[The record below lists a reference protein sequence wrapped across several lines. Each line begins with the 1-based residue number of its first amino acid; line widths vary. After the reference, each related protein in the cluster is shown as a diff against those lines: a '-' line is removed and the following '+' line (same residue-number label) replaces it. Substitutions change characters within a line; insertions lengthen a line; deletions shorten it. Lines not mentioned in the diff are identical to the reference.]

1 VVQDPDIGEA
11 ADDPLTRGFMNDI
24 AAAERGRDRAERTR
38 KRIRVGFLAQE
49 NLPVPPPVPGGSI
62 SRIVYHLAR
71 ELAADPEERFDV
83 TVCSRH
89 HPTLPEGTREGV
101 RYVFVGTG
109 GDRRRHAAYKQVVRA
124 LRRLDLPHRELQ
136 GMPFYAHDYAS
147 AGLRRLAEFDPD
159 IVHLQNV
166 SQFLPLARRLVPRA
180 KLVLQMNCDWLR
192 QLPPRTVRRRLADV
206 DLVLGASNF
215 ITDRIADAFPELAD
229 RCRTL
234 YNGTELEE
242 LPSRDE
248 LPPELRR
255 LESELRVRFGLGN
268 GPVILYVGGF
278 AVEKGTV
285 VLLRAFELVL
295 DECPDA
301 TLLLVG
307 AHNQYFQVRSAR
319 GFRTRAETIRLQRA
333 YPREVERLAQRLGER
348 VVVAPGAPHDQLA
361 SYYALA
367 DVYTMPSTGP
377 EPFSLTVPEAMGSGL
392 PVVGT
397 AHGGTVEI
405 VEDGVTGLL
414 VRPGEEKALAAALVR
429 LCRDPAL
436 AAAMGARARALVT
449 ERFTWRSQA
458 LRLAAYY
465 DQLVV
470 VQPCPI

>member
-1 VVQDPDIGEA
+1 MTDVA
-11 ADDPLTRGFMNDI
+11 ARLGS
-24 AAAERGRDRAERTR
+24 EDRSNQAG
-38 KRIRVGFLAQE
+38 KRVRVGFLAQE

-62 SRIVYHLAR
+62 SRIVYHLAH
-71 ELAADPEERFDV
+71 ELAADPEGRFDV
-83 TVCSRH
+83 TVCSRR
-89 HPTLPEGTREGV
+89 HPTLLEGTREGV

-109 GDRRRHAAYKQVVRA
+109 RDPQRHAAYKQVLRA
-124 LRRLDLPHRELQ
+124 LRRLDLPYRDLQ

-147 AGLRRLAEFDPD
+147 TGLRRLAELDPD
-159 IVHLQNV
+159 IIHIQNV
-166 SQFLPLARRLVPRA
+166 SQFVPMARRLVPRA

-192 QLPPRTVRRRLADV
+192 QLPPRTVRRRLAGV
-206 DLVLGASNF
+206 DLVLGASDF
-215 ITDRIADAFPELAD
+215 ITGRIADAFPELAD
-229 RCRTL
+229 RCGTL
-234 YNGTELEE
+234 YNGTDLEQ
-242 LPSRDE
+242 LPPGDE
-248 LPPELRR
+248 LTPELRR
-255 LESELRVRFGLGN
+255 LESELRARFGVGG

-295 DECPDA
+295 DEFPDA

-307 AHNQYFQVRSAR
+307 AHNRYFQVRSPH
-319 GFRTRAETIRLQRA
+319 GFRARAENIRVQRA

-348 VVVAPGAPHDQLA
+348 VVVAPGAPHDQLGA
-361 SYYALA
+361 YYALA
-367 DVYTMPSTGP
+367 NVYTMPSTGP

-414 VRPGEEKALAAALVR
+414 VPPGDEQGLAEALVR

-436 AAAMGARARALVT
+436 ALAMGARARTLVA

-470 VQPCPI
+470 VQPGQLEGDS